1 MKRIIWM
8 MLMNL
13 VHVPRVLVQL
23 LRRAAHPERY
33 TMEQRYATIHEIA
46 ERGIKGGRV
55 DVVSTGLE
63 KLPKEG
69 GYILYPNHQ
78 GLFDVMVL
86 IDLHEQPISV
96 VLKQELT
103 KIPLLKQIIQCLG
116 ALALDRSDARQGL
129 QVVLQVAEDVKKGGK
144 YIIFAEGT
152 RSRDGNK
159 VQEFK
164 GGSFKSATKAK
175 CPIIPVALIDSYKA
189 MDTGSIERVTVQ
201 AHFLDPIPYEEY
213 KGMKTTQIAAEV
225 RRRIEEKIA
234 VESGE
239 QIEEKSMAAGD

>member
-1 MKRIIWM
+1 MKRILWM

-13 VHVPRVLVQL
+13 CHLPRILYL
-23 LRRAAHPERY
+23 LLTRAAHPERY
-33 TMEQRYATIHEIA
+33 TMEQRYAVIHEIG
-46 ERGIKGGRV
+46 ERGVKGGRV
-55 DVVSTGLE
+55 DVVTTGLE

-78 GLFDVMVL
+78 GLFDAMVL
-86 IDLHEQPISV
+86 IALHKQPISA

-103 KIPLLKQIIQCLG
+103 KIPGLKQIIICLG

-152 RSRDGNK
+152 RSREGNK
-159 VQEFK
+159 VQEMK

-175 CPIIPVALIDSYKA
+175 CPIIPVALIDSYKV
-189 MDTGSIERVTVQ
+189 MDTNSIRRVTVQ
-201 AHFLDPIPYEEY
+201 VHYLDPILYEEY
-213 KGMKTTQIAAEV
+213 KDMKTTQIAAMV
-225 RRRIEEKIA
+225 RERIEAKIA
-234 VESGE
+234 ECGGLTS
-239 QIEEKSMAAGD
+239 QEEME